1 MVGQKLK
8 KGAGWPLSRD
18 CLSCSSIWAQ
28 PRVTTRNIS
37 STCAKPVWSSRIL
50 VPPWGAGSRAKRTSV
65 PIHCGGPP
73 TQWRAR
79 TLPGTA
85 SSTRS
90 SQAMGASGN
99 HSWSTWPTVPLV
111 WLRVVHQPATP
122 SEVASVDAV
131 SIITE
136 PRRREILR
144 LVWDQERSA
153 SEIASHF
160 AISFGAVS
168 QHLGVLRRAGLILV
182 RPDGTRRFYRA
193 NRQALQPFS
202 VLLEQMWTNQ
212 LDRLAELAEAAETER
227 PR

>member
-1 MVGQKLK
+1 M
-8 KGAGWPLSRD
+8 
-18 CLSCSSIWAQ
+18 
-28 PRVTTRNIS
+28 
-37 STCAKPVWSSRIL
+37 
-50 VPPWGAGSRAKRTSV
+50 
-65 PIHCGGPP
+65 
-73 TQWRAR
+73 
-79 TLPGTA
+79 
-85 SSTRS
+85 
-90 SQAMGASGN
+90 
-99 HSWSTWPTVPLV
+99 
-111 WLRVVHQPATP
+111 
-122 SEVASVDAV
+122 DAV

-144 LVWDQERSA
+144 LVWDEERSA

-193 NRQALQPFS
+193 NRQALEPFS

-212 LDRLAELAEAAETER
+212 LDRLAELAEAAEPER